1 MESNIR
7 KQLLPK
13 VALLALFIFVAAFL
27 YAKDFSFYLILVA
40 LGLAG
45 FHLLRLFWFL
55 EERLSQAKPLPT
67 DVQFDE
73 VSQSFKANEESPE
86 VVRMGQLLNDALVKI
101 KTARREQDSDLQ
113 FFKNV
118 VQHIGIGLIAFRK
131 DGGIQIINSA
141 AKRLLR
147 LTRTANI
154 SDLKEVSEPLVDA
167 IIKLKTGGREL
178 VPMKMG
184 DETFQLSVYAIEL
197 TLRGEELK
205 LISITN
211 IQSELEEKE
220 MEAWQNLVRV
230 LTHEIMNSVTPISS
244 LAEMAEQDL
253 SAHLKDQKGNLK
265 KEQLEDMYLS
275 LQTISKRSEGLIRF
289 VKEFRNLTHIPK
301 PKLADVAVKPLL
313 HDMALLHRKE
323 MTDKQIH
330 IEVDVKPEQL
340 IIHADKNM
348 IEQVIINLIKNAIQS
363 FDFGG
368 RISDFGQHPVGPKS
382 EIPNPKSTIWLTGS
396 TSDKGRPI
404 ISVRDNGSGIE
415 PEALEKIFIPFFST
429 KKTGSGIG
437 LSLSKQ
443 IMRHHDGRI
452 TVHSKVGEGT
462 EFVLRF

>member
-1 MESNIR
+1 MESDIR
-7 KQLLPK
+7 RQLIIK
-13 VALLALFIFVAAFL
+13 VVLLTFFAIVSTAFYFNDVSIYLLLLSVGVASYMGIQL
-27 YAKDFSFYLILVA
+27 VRSFEDQSITSNSIPADL
-40 LGLAG
+40 
-45 FHLLRLFWFL
+45 
-55 EERLSQAKPLPT
+55 
-67 DVQFDE
+67 QFDE
-73 VSQSFKANEESPE
+73 ISQSFKSDENGLSSSQMSRMLNE
-86 VVRMGQLLNDALVKI
+86 ALAKI
-101 KTARREQDSDLQ
+101 KMARREQDSDLQ

-131 DGGIQIINSA
+131 DGGIQIVNSA
-141 AKRLLR
+141 AKRLLK
-147 LTRTANI
+147 LTRTVNI
-154 SDLKEVSEPLVDA
+154 NDLKEVSEPLVDA
-167 IIKLKTGGREL
+167 ILKLKTGGREL

-253 SAHLKDQKGNLK
+253 GAHLKEQRGNLK

-301 PKLADVAVKPLL
+301 AKLADVAVKPLL
-313 HDMALLHRKE
+313 DDMALLHRKE
-323 MTDKQIH
+323 MADKGIA
-330 IEVDVKPEQL
+330 IEVNVKPEQL
-340 IIHADKNM
+340 IVSADKNM
-348 IEQVIINLIKNAIQS
+348 IEQVVINLIKNAIQS
-363 FDFGG
+363 FED
-368 RISDFGQHPVGPKS
+368 QPTK
-382 EIPNPKSTIWLTGS
+382 TIWLTGS
-396 TSDKGRPI
+396 IGEKGRPT
-404 ISVRDNGSGIE
+404 ISVRDNGNGID

-443 IMRHHDGRI
+443 IMRQHEGRI
-452 TVHSKVGEGT
+452 TVHSKLGEGT

>member
-1 MESNIR
+1 MSLALPVLRCTGEWRSMASDLR
-7 KQLLPK
+7 KQLIFK
-13 VALLALFIFVAAFL
+13 VALLTFFIFLSVIL
-27 YAKDFSFYLILVA
+27 YLKDFSFYLVLVA
-40 LGLAG
+40 SGVAG
-45 FHLLRLFWFL
+45 FNFYKLIWFV
-55 EERLSQAKPLPT
+55 EERVPSNTQMPNE
-67 DVQFDE
+67 VQFDE
-73 VSQSFKANEESPE
+73 ISQSFKSSNGIETADTMS
-86 VVRMGQLLNDALVKI
+86 RLLNDALTKI
-101 KTARREQDSDLQ
+101 KSARREQDSDLQ

-131 DGGIQIINSA
+131 DGGIQIANSA

-147 LTRTANI
+147 LTRTVNI
-154 SDLKEVSEPLVDA
+154 SDLREVSEPLVDA
-167 IIKLKTGGREL
+167 VLKLKTGGREL

-301 PKLADVAVKPLL
+301 AKLADVAVKPLL
-313 HDMALLHRKE
+313 DDMALLHRKE
-323 MTDKQIH
+323 MADKGIT
-330 IEVDVKPEQL
+330 IEVNIKPEQL
-340 IIHADKNM
+340 IVSADKNM

-363 FDFGG
+363 FDE
-368 RISDFGQHPVGPKS
+368 QTVK
-382 EIPNPKSTIWLTGS
+382 NIWLTGAIGN
-396 TSDKGRPI
+396 KGRPT
-404 ISVRDNGSGIE
+404 ISVRDNGNGID

-443 IMRHHDGRI
+443 IMRQHEGRI
-452 TVHSKVGEGT
+452 TVHSKLGEGT
-462 EFVLRF
+462 EFILRF

>member
-1 MESNIR
+1 MESDIR

-13 VALLALFIFVAAFL
+13 VALLTVFILITAILLARDSNVSFVLIAA
-27 YAKDFSFYLILVA
+27 AASV
-40 LGLAG
+40 
-45 FHLLRLFWFL
+45 FHLFKLFWFL
-55 EERLSQAKPLPT
+55 EERLNKFKSIPN

-73 VSQSFKANEESPE
+73 TSQSFKSSIENPALNK
-86 VVRMGQLLNDALVKI
+86 MGQLLNDALVKI
-101 KTARREQDSDLQ
+101 KSARREQDSDLQ

-131 DGGIQIINSA
+131 DGSIQIANSA

-147 LTRTANI
+147 LTRTVNI
-154 SDLKEVSEPLVDA
+154 NDLKEVSEPLVEA
-167 IIKLKTGGREL
+167 VLKLKTGGREL

-253 SAHLKDQKGNLK
+253 NEHLKGQGGNLK
-265 KEQLEDMYLS
+265 KEQLEDLYLS

-301 PKLADVAVKPLL
+301 AKLANVAVKPLL
-313 HDMALLHRKE
+313 QDLALLHRKE
-323 MTDKQIH
+323 MADKGIA
-330 IEVDVKPEQL
+330 IVIDVKPEQL
-340 IIHADKNM
+340 IISADKNM

-363 FDFGG
+363 FEEQP
-368 RISDFGQHPVGPKS
+368 IK
-382 EIPNPKSTIWLTGS
+382 NIWLTGS
-396 TSDKGRPI
+396 TSDKGRPV
-404 ISVRDNGSGIE
+404 ISVKDNGSGID

-429 KKTGSGIG
+429 KKAGSGIG

-443 IMRHHDGRI
+443 IMRQHEGRI
-452 TVHSKVGEGT
+452 TVHSKLGEGA
-462 EFVLRF
+462 EFMLRF

>member
-1 MESNIR
+1 MASDLR
-7 KQLLPK
+7 KELIPK
-13 VALLALFIFVAAFL
+13 VALLAFLIFVTA
-27 YAKDFSFYLILVA
+27 YLLFKEVYFPVVLVA
-40 LGLAG
+40 CGIAG
-45 FHLLRLFWFL
+45 FNALRLIWFL
-55 EERLSQAKPLPT
+55 EERLKSAEPVSDDIQY
-67 DVQFDE
+67 DE
-73 VSQSFKANEESPE
+73 ITQTFKAKEENPSAERMNQMLNE
-86 VVRMGQLLNDALVKI
+86 ALAKI

-131 DGGIQIINSA
+131 DGGIQIANSA

-147 LTRTANI
+147 LTRAVNI
-154 SDLKEVSEPLVDA
+154 NDLREVSEALVDA
-167 IIKLKTGGREL
+167 VLKLKTGGREL
-178 VPMKMG
+178 VPMKLG

-244 LAEMAEQDL
+244 LADMAEQDL
-253 SAHLKDQKGNLK
+253 GAHLKAQSGNLK

-301 PKLADVAVKPLL
+301 PKLSDVAVKPLL
-313 HDMALLHRKE
+313 TDMALLHRKE
-323 MTDKQIH
+323 AADKGITM
-330 IEVDVKPEQL
+330 EVNVKPEQL
-340 IIHADKNM
+340 IISADKNM
-348 IEQVIINLIKNAIQS
+348 IEQVIINLIKNAIQA
-363 FDFGG
+363 FDE
-368 RISDFGQHPVGPKS
+368 QPVKS
-382 EIPNPKSTIWLTGS
+382 IVLTGA

-404 ISVRDNGSGIE
+404 ISVKDNGSGID

-443 IMRHHDGRI
+443 IMRQHEGRI
-452 TVHSKVGEGT
+452 TVHSKPGEGT

>member
-1 MESNIR
+1 MASDIR
-7 KQLLPK
+7 KQLIPK
-13 VALLALFIFVAAFL
+13 VALLTFLIFITAVLFVKDYNFSLTLVAGGLAAFN
-27 YAKDFSFYLILVA
+27 AFRLI
-40 LGLAG
+40 
-45 FHLLRLFWFL
+45 WFL
-55 EERLSQAKPLPT
+55 EERLKSAEPIAD

-73 VSQSFKANEESPE
+73 ISQTFKSKEENPSAN
-86 VVRMGQLLNDALVKI
+86 RMSQMLNEAVTKI

-131 DGGIQIINSA
+131 DGGIQIANSA

-147 LTRTANI
+147 LTRAVNI
-154 SDLKEVSEPLVDA
+154 NDLKEVSEPLVDA
-167 IIKLKTGGREL
+167 VLKLKTGGREL

-244 LAEMAEQDL
+244 LADMAEQDL
-253 SAHLKDQKGNLK
+253 GAHLKAQSGNLK

-301 PKLADVAVKPLL
+301 PKLSDVAVKPLL
-313 HDMALLHRKE
+313 TDMALLHRKE
-323 MTDKQIH
+323 AADKGI
-330 IEVDVKPEQL
+330 IMEVNVKPEQL
-340 IIHADKNM
+340 IISADKNM
-348 IEQVIINLIKNAIQS
+348 IEQVIINLIKNAIQA
-363 FDFGG
+363 FDEQV
-368 RISDFGQHPVGPKS
+368 IK
-382 EIPNPKSTIWLTGS
+382 TITLTGA

-404 ISVRDNGSGIE
+404 ISVKDNGSGID

-443 IMRHHDGRI
+443 IMRQHEGRI
-452 TVHSKVGEGT
+452 TVHSKPGEGT